1 MTKAN
6 RCGDNSTLVKPLS
19 SIFRLL
25 TAPPKFNNRISRNQ
39 PNESRSE
46 TLEGIVT
53 WLSFTQVLQLPG
65 CLRGVQ
71 QFEIPRTSLNYSL
84 LSLHQAKNDLSMGL
98 TSKLKSL
105 RLHRTSVSQFE
116 TASLQ
121 SMMLQRHSKTKRKRK
136 NKGRRRRGCRNR
148 STFAVAFATRELS
161 NY

>member
-1 MTKAN
+1 M
-6 RCGDNSTLVKPLS
+6 VV
-19 SIFRLL
+19 I
-25 TAPPKFNNRISRNQ
+25 I
-39 PNESRSE
+39 
-46 TLEGIVT
+46 
-53 WLSFTQVLQLPG
+53 QVLQLPG
-65 CLRGVQ
+65 CLPGLQ